1 MLLAIA
7 IALMARTVQAELS
20 LEEIAY
26 ATGTD
31 KSHDD
36 HKYVDLYSSLF
47 EPIRH
52 KVTNITELGIASG
65 QSLAMWAIFFANAH
79 VWGLDVWVQT
89 EVRRLAKSEPRLHTF
104 EANAYK
110 TPPAALGLMPNTMDV
125 IIDDALHD
133 QESIEAALHA
143 FWPVLRPGGYYVIED
158 IEWRRPSERPFLAW
172 LWHAISWGGG
182 DLHLLQTPL
191 KPETTRL
198 LHENHA
204 FFVDTLFGH
213 RNFTAMRKA
222 GAGSGASTFWPWAG
236 GRWMLDSNHHNSHV
250 AVIQKR
256 AEGHPA
262 RPFEMMAG
270 TRAMKNTGSAMR
282 VAKRLLKDA
291 RRQRS
296 TATDK

>member
-1 MLLAIA
+1 MHKLLIVV

-110 TPPAALGLMPNTMDV
+110 TPPAALGLMPNTMDI

-133 QESIEAALHA
+133 QESIETALHA
-143 FWPVLRPGGYYVIED
+143 PVLR
-158 IEWRRPSERPFLAW
+158 RAATTSSR
-172 LWHAISWGGG
+172 ISSGGG
-182 DLHLLQTPL
+182 RASGPSSRGCGTPS
-191 KPETTRL
+191 
-198 LHENHA
+198 
-204 FFVDTLFGH
+204 V
-213 RNFTAMRKA
+213 
-222 GAGSGASTFWPWAG
+222 GAAATF
-236 GRWMLDSNHHNSHV
+236 
-250 AVIQKR
+250 ICC
-256 AEGHPA
+256 
-262 RPFEMMAG
+262 
-270 TRAMKNTGSAMR
+270 
-282 VAKRLLKDA
+282 
-291 RRQRS
+291 RRR
-296 TATDK
+296 